1 MPLKPADVGQR
12 VVVRSLVR
20 GETGPSGGPALT
32 DTLGRLERWDSD
44 VLSVRKADG
53 TLVRIPLAD
62 VVAGKPIPAARR
74 TPRSAGPAAGI
85 SAEELERICSE
96 GWPPAISRVLGDW
109 RLRAAGGF
117 TGRANSALVAGDPG
131 VPFDA
136 ALELVNAFYAGNG
149 LPALAQVVLGT
160 GEEQALR
167 DRGWSDARPG
177 QGDVLVQ
184 VATVTDARRRG
195 TGAAHEVEL
204 SGHADAAWIS
214 RYARAGSADPEIV
227 RALLKGAD
235 EVGFARI
242 GAPRSRSVAP
252 RSAATGW
259 GSPRWRS
266 SRGGADAGL
275 AGRLSSRC
283 CRGQPSGER
292 RRRICRPWRR
302 MTRLSVCTP
311 PTGSP
316 PTTATGTSLRRA
328 ESVPGT
334 GRLVTDHPVLRQVRG
349 VDLLLIDQ
357 PVTCEDG
364 PEDVDVVAV
373 QAGPRST

>member
-44 VLSVRKADG
+44 ELSVRKADG

-62 VVAGKPIPAARR
+62 VVAGKPVPARASRHTPRGADPAAR
-74 TPRSAGPAAGI
+74 I

-96 GWPPAISRVLGDW
+96 GWPPAISGVLGEW

-131 VPFDA
+131 VPFDS
-136 ALELVNAFYAGNG
+136 ALEVVNAFYAGHG

-160 GEEQALR
+160 GEERALR

-195 TGAAHEVEL
+195 TGAVHEVEL

-214 RYARAGSADPEIV
+214 RYARAGSADPEVV
-227 RALLKGAD
+227 RALLEGAN
-235 EVGFARI
+235 EVRFARI
-242 GAPRSRSVAP
+242 GTPPVAIGRAAISRDWV
-252 RSAATGW
+252 
-259 GSPRWRS
+259 
-266 SRGGADAGL
+266 GL
-275 AGRLSSRC
+275 AAVEVEPGW
-283 CRGQPSGER
+283 RGQGLARAVVESLLSWAAER
-292 RRRICRPWRR
+292 GATAAYLQTLADNDAALGLYASYGFTTHHRYRY
-302 MTRLSVCTP
+302 LAP
-311 PTGSP
+311 P
-316 PTTATGTSLRRA
+316 R
-328 ESVPGT
+328 
-334 GRLVTDHPVLRQVRG
+334 
-349 VDLLLIDQ
+349 
-357 PVTCEDG
+357 
-364 PEDVDVVAV
+364 
-373 QAGPRST
+373 